1 MFISKIIYLK
11 TSTERNP
18 SCPRLSTISEQ
29 VVRRREDNNSIS
41 YLDFKKGMEQR
52 LNERNKQLDHIL
64 YKLNDGLL
72 TTEDPTR
79 D

>member
-18 SCPRLSTISEQ
+18 SCPRLSTISEN
-29 VVRRREDNNSIS
+29 NNSIS
-41 YLDFKKGMEQR
+41 YLDFKKGVEQR
-52 LNERNKQLDHIL
+52 LNEQNKQLDHIL
-64 YKLNDGLL
+64 HKLNDGLL